1 MPMGS
6 SKAETS
12 VAVSVPGV
20 EIPQIPWLW
29 IALAGAGLAII
40 AIIGVVVAS
49 EMRKPIIVVAR

>member
-1 MPMGS
+1 MGS

>member
-1 MPMGS
+1 MGS

-12 VAVSVPGV
+12 VTVGIPGV

-29 IALAGAGLAII
+29 IALAGAGLAVI

-49 EMRKPIIVVAR
+49 EMRKPIIVVAK